1 MARILRRLQACPL
14 CLPPST
20 GNLPEQGGIIV
31 KSAATPLAKNI
42 EHAGHCYQQKLIE
55 KYSTSGPLAAGET
68 GPHLS
73 KSEGKQNEVPPPR
86 RPDSSDPAKALA
98 SKMAIGSDD
107 LYELL
112 ELGHKRWHATADEI
126 KKSFRR
132 ISLIYHPD
140 KISHRGEEARENSE
154 THFKAVKKAYEILSD
169 KKKRAAY
176 DSIDDVDDSIPSEKD
191 ATSSP
196 VRFYEKFGTCFAI
209 NARWSVSDRVPK
221 LGDDNANIEAV
232 HKFYDFWYS
241 FKSWRDFSFDLEYD
255 TDQAECREEK
265 RWMERQNAKH
275 IKSRKLEEN
284 ARIRKLVDL
293 AFKHDPR
300 LKRVKDAQKAKKDA
314 VKAERKKKAEE
325 KARLA
330 REKEENER
338 REAENIAAEEKQK
351 RQAEKKEREAARQ
364 KLRKAR
370 QRLRATSRDVGLSH
384 SDRCLEAVEGMCSK
398 GNVESID
405 AASQVI
411 NSIDGEG
418 KDVEELALRVL
429 RKALLVPH
437 IPVTSSVLEDDHE
450 PCSGGPDESSNPHTH
465 SKHAPAKPE
474 PHTASSGS
482 TSKSTHPWTQEE
494 LSLLS
499 KAVAKYPGG
508 TVERWRRIADF
519 VGTRSP
525 DEVLHKVSE
534 SRPSR
539 LRSTTAET
547 SGKPVPRPNPFERFQ
562 EKKKGNPVVPQKKS
576 TTAKIAQPPNKLQF
590 TPKQQSAF
598 ETALKKHPAT
608 DGEARWKKVALA
620 VGRPPEQC
628 KERFQELITFYR
640 SRKTSS

>member
-1 MARILRRLQACPL
+1 MARILRRLQASPL
-14 CLPPST
+14 CLPAPT

-31 KSAATPLAKNI
+31 RSAATPLKKNI

-55 KYSTSGPLAAGET
+55 KYSTNGPLTIDEAL
-68 GPHLS
+68 PHLS
-73 KSEGKQNEVPPPR
+73 KSEGKHNSVLQAG
-86 RPDSSDPAKALA
+86 RPDSSDAAKALA

-140 KISHRGEEARENSE
+140 KISHQGEEAKENSE
-154 THFKAVKKAYEILSD
+154 THFKAVKKAYEVLSD

-191 ATSSP
+191 TTSSP
-196 VRFYEKFGTCFAI
+196 ERFYKKFGNCFAV
-209 NARWSVSDRVPK
+209 NARWSTSDRVPEF
-221 LGDDNANIEAV
+221 GDDNADIEAV

-275 IKSRKLEEN
+275 IKSRKLQEN
-284 ARIRKLVDL
+284 ARIRRLVDL

-314 VKAERKKKAEE
+314 LKAEKKRQAEE
-325 KARLA
+325 RARLV
-330 REKEENER
+330 REKEEAER
-338 REAENIAAEEKQK
+338 REAENRAAEEKLK
-351 RQAEKKEREAARQ
+351 RQAEKKERAAARQ
-364 KLRKAR
+364 KLRKSR
-370 QRLRATSRDVGLSH
+370 QRLRAISREVGLSY
-384 SDRCLEAVEGMCSK
+384 SDRCLEAVEGMCSR

-405 AASQVI
+405 AASRVI
-411 NSIDGEG
+411 DSIDRDEQN
-418 KDVEELALRVL
+418 VEDLALRVL
-429 RKALLVPH
+429 RKALLAPTT
-437 IPVTSSVLEDDHE
+437 PVTSSVLEDDHE
-450 PCSGGPDESSNPHTH
+450 PSSRSSEESSNLQANSNGSPVQPQPHI
-465 SKHAPAKPE
+465 
-474 PHTASSGS
+474 ASQSS
-482 TSKSTHPWTQEE
+482 TNKSTQPWTQEE

-508 TVERWRRIADF
+508 TVGRWGKISDF

-525 DEVLHKVSE
+525 DEVLQKVSE
-534 SRPSR
+534 SRPSK
-539 LRSTTAET
+539 LRSTTRET
-547 SGKPVPRPNPFERFQ
+547 SGKPAPHPNPFERFQ

-576 TTAKIAQPPNKLQF
+576 SSTKFAQPPNKLQF
-590 TPKQQSAF
+590 TPKQQLEF
-598 ETALKKHPAT
+598 EAALKKHPSA

-628 KERFQELITFYR
+628 KERFQELIAFYR